1 LSNSTFEIYDRKVWT
16 KFLSKKILKGMESD
30 IEFILFEDDSEKKVP
45 SRAYQMT
52 KEDITHLVNIMNRIE
67 FNFHGK

>member
-1 LSNSTFEIYDRKVWT
+1 
-16 KFLSKKILKGMESD
+16 MESD
-30 IEFILFEDDSEKKVP
+30 VEFILFEDDSEKKVP